1 MNLEV
6 MNFLI
11 PIITAIVVWCVV
23 RPQAVENKVLHKA
36 IDNNT
41 EALNRLTE
49 VVNDLK
55 NDMVQQAQRVRTLER
70 EMSEV
75 RQQLR
80 E

>member
-1 MNLEV
+1 MEV
-6 MNFLI
+6 TNFMI

-41 EALNRLTE
+41 AALERLTE
-49 VVNDLK
+49 VVNDIKHELGRY
-55 NDMVQQAQRVRTLER
+55 DERIRVLER
-70 EMSEV
+70 EMKRINTGE
-75 RQQLR
+75 